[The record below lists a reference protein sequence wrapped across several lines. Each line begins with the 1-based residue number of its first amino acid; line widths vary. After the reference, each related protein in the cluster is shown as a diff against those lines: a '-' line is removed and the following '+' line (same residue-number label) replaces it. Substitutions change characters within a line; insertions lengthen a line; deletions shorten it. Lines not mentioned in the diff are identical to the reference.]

1 MKKYNII
8 YADPP
13 WAYQD
18 KNCRG
23 ASARH
28 YKTMTDSE
36 LQSLP
41 IKDIAAD
48 DCILFMWAVYPKIKE
63 ALDVIDAWGF
73 KYKTIGFQWVKQ
85 NKSGDEILWMLEEEV
100 SEKEESNLFYQYNKL
115 PIAERPSSLSEWDEW
130 KKYEKRMNKAK
141 KLFGE
146 FWPHFWW

>member
-1 MKKYNII
+1 MQDIKNLSRKTINKEAPQFLRINKLSGILAENTMKKYNII

-28 YKTMTDSE
+28 YKTMTNSE

-48 DCILFMWAVYPKIKE
+48 DCILFM
-63 ALDVIDAWGF
+63 
-73 KYKTIGFQWVKQ
+73 
-85 NKSGDEILWMLEEEV
+85 
-100 SEKEESNLFYQYNKL
+100 
-115 PIAERPSSLSEWDEW
+115 
-130 KKYEKRMNKAK
+130 
-141 KLFGE
+141 
-146 FWPHFWW
+146 